1 LDRQKVSYMTDL
13 HKLLYERLGPGPSL
27 DGMNAR
33 MLSRVA
39 VALNNIGDIF
49 EVDELWLW
57 LQKTFTVATTY
68 SLYGEHDPFSADP
81 SLIRA
86 MWYVNFHL
94 SM

>member
-1 LDRQKVSYMTDL
+1 MDRQKVSYMTDL